1 VIPRFAKPDPD
12 VVASAA
18 IVALMDARW
27 ESSDL
32 LSRRPSQ
39 LTPDLLRG
47 HAAEL
52 AASPIGRDQLLS
64 IALDAA
70 AQDLDE
76 GRPALAN
83 GALFLI
89 DDPNPA
95 VDARAAV
102 RNAALGQG
110 GVPLAESQR
119 VADDIEQR
127 QRRECIEV
135 RELSRSLAAEA
146 RLHELLWDDP
156 RIPADSRTRLVML
169 CSVPRLLHRAEELDP
184 SRARQ
189 RRRQDAT
196 GEAFRE
202 LESRLKAAARQRDLP
217 LADGSVRTPR
227 PQAAKRQAWSNA
239 AGWFL
244 LAGLF
249 AMVLVSLVGIG

>member
-1 VIPRFAKPDPD
+1 MIPRLAKPDPD
-12 VVASAA
+12 VIASAA

-32 LSRRPSQ
+32 LSRRAPQ

-70 AQDLDE
+70 ARDLDQ
-76 GRPALAN
+76 GRSALAN

-89 DDPNPA
+89 DDPSPEA
-95 VDARAAV
+95 EARTAV
-102 RNAALGQG
+102 RNAALSQG

-135 RELSRSLAAEA
+135 RELSLRLTAEA
-146 RLHELLWDDP
+146 RLQELLWDDP

-169 CSVPRLLHRAEELDP
+169 CSVPRLLRRAEELDP
-184 SRARQ
+184 ARAR
-189 RRRQDAT
+189 RRRRHDAT

-202 LESRLKAAARQRDLP
+202 LDSRLKTAARQRDLQ
-217 LADGSVRTPR
+217 LAEGSARRSQPR
-227 PQAAKRQAWSNA
+227 ATRNQIWSNA